1 VKKNAQK
8 KFQKVLTFVPWKA
21 SEFATMNT
29 APLHAELSALREL
42 VVSLQAALEESRRE
56 NTLLRQKIDS
66 LVRRV
71 FGSSSERLDRAQLEL
86 LLQLPVLADTNTAL
100 SAVEEP
106 KVSHSRSR
114 KERAP
119 RLPDNLPVVE
129 EVIDPEPVKA
139 APQSWRCIGQEVSEQ
154 LDYEPARFLRRRVIR
169 RKYVHRVDLDRAPVI
184 APLPE
189 CLQERGVAAPGLLAH
204 ILVGKYCDHLPL
216 YRQEQIFIRRHGVHL
231 PRQSLARWV
240 ALAADWLKPIYE
252 QIRTGVMAGGYVQ
265 VDETPVNYLEPGYGR
280 ARQGYLW
287 TGSRPGG
294 DVFYRWETSR
304 AAACLDRVIPANF
317 TGTLQCDG
325 YSAYRAFAN
334 GRGGAIELAGC
345 WAHVRRKFYEAL
357 EQSPRTAGWF
367 VRQIQHLYRVE
378 SRLREHRAGPRL
390 RTAVRAHQSR
400 PIVERLER
408 ALIQLKTSG
417 RHLPQSLLGGAM
429 DYTLGQWRT
438 LKVYLDDGRVE
449 IDNNL
454 VENAIRPTAIG
465 KKNWLFV
472 GDADAGERSA
482 IIYTVIES
490 CRRRGLDPYAYLRE
504 VLTRLPH
511 MTNRQIPE
519 VTPEAWTKT
528 RKTLQRQ
535 AVS

>member
-1 VKKNAQK
+1 M
-8 KFQKVLTFVPWKA
+8 KA
-21 SEFATMNT
+21 SEFAMMNP
-29 APLHAELSALREL
+29 APLHAELSSLREL
-42 VVSLQAALEESRRE
+42 VVTLQEALKLSRQE
-56 NTLLRQKIDS
+56 NTLLRQKIDL

-71 FGSSSERLDRAQLEL
+71 FGASSERLDRAQLEL
-86 LLQLPVLADTNTAL
+86 LLQLPALTETNPAG
-100 SAVEEP
+100 AGVEEP
-106 KVSHSRSR
+106 KAAVSRSR
-114 KERAP
+114 QDRVP

-154 LDYEPARFLRRRVIR
+154 LDFEPARFLRRRIVR
-169 RKYVHRVDLDRAPVI
+169 RKYVHRTEVDAVPVI

-189 CLQERGVAAPGLLAH
+189 CLQERGLAAPGLLAH

-216 YRQEQIFIRRHGVHL
+216 YRQEQIFIRRHGVRL
-231 PRQSLARWV
+231 PRQTLARWV
-240 ALAADWLKPIYE
+240 ELAAGWLKPIYE

-265 VDETPVNYLEPGYGR
+265 VDETPVNYLEPGHGR
-280 ARQGYLW
+280 TRQGYLW

-294 DVFYRWETSR
+294 DVFFRWETSR
-304 AAACLDRVIPANF
+304 AGACLDNIIPVNF
-317 TGTLQCDG
+317 TGIVQCDG

-334 GRGGAIELAGC
+334 GRGEAIELAGC
-345 WAHVRRKFYEAL
+345 WAHVRRKFYEAT
-357 EQSPRTAGWF
+357 ESAPRTAGWF
-367 VRQIQHLYRVE
+367 VRQIQHLYHTE
-378 SRLREHRAGPRL
+378 AGLREHRAGPQL
-390 RTAVRAHQSR
+390 RAAVRASQSR
-400 PIVERLER
+400 PVVERIER
-408 ALIQLKTSG
+408 ALVKLKTSG

-438 LKVYLDDGRVE
+438 LEVYLADGRVE

-472 GDADAGERSA
+472 GDAQAGERSA

-490 CRRRGLDPYAYLRE
+490 CRRRGLDPYAYLRD

-511 MTNRQIPE
+511 LTNRQIPE
-519 VTPEAWTKT
+519 VTPQAWNKMQLP
-528 RKTLQRQ
+528 RQRL
-535 AVS
+535 AS